1 MGGVSVRKWEVY
13 LAYVRYEDIQG
24 GKLRPV
30 LVIDENTAY
39 PICCLKMTS
48 HQSRA
53 GEYELIRWQN
63 VGLRKPTTVRIQKRL
78 QLDKVDFKKKI
89 GLLDPIDILNIEMM
103 LQ

>member
-1 MGGVSVRKWEVY
+1 MRKWEIY
-13 LAYVRYEDIQG
+13 LAYVQYEDIPG

-30 LVIDENTAY
+30 LVIDEDTVY

-48 HQSRA
+48 HPPRA

-63 VGLRKPTTVRIQKRL
+63 AGLRKPTTVRIQKRL
-78 QLDKVDFKKKI
+78 RLSEADFKKKI
-89 GLLDPIDILNIEMM
+89 GLLDPVDILNIEMM